1 MKASYWQ
8 SGRRAEC
15 HDARHLPLRES
26 DSGKQGRT
34 TQEVNAG
41 MNDALFRAWC
51 HGQTRYFEITRG
63 ERGATAVEYAIMVA
77 LIAAIIFAVV
87 TVVGS
92 KTSNSFES
100 VNNAPW

>member
-1 MKASYWQ
+1 VADNQ
-8 SGRRAEC
+8 VVNG
-15 HDARHLPLRES
+15 
-26 DSGKQGRT
+26 
-34 TQEVNAG
+34 EV
-41 MNDALFRAWC
+41 NDALLRAWC
-51 HGQTRYFEITRG
+51 HGQTRYLEITRG